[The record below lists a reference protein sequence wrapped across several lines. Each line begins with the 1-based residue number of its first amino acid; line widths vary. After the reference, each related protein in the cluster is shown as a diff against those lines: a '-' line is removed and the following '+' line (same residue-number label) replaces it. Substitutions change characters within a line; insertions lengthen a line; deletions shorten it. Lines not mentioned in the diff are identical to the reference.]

1 MVAFEISIRIIGATL
16 AMLLAFVVWR
26 DGPSRRSAYL
36 MALALAGIAGYL
48 VSHSAVVVPVATPLM
63 VLASLLSKTT
73 LIFLWW
79 LALAMFDDE
88 FRIDYRHAALLV
100 GWILLVLPDFAFI
113 QRLFGFAG
121 DWPARVRLVAAA
133 AIAIHLIARVLVQ
146 RHEDLIEAR
155 RRWRLVFVA
164 GVTGLLCAEIG
175 ADLVFGVGTAPLW
188 FGALQKTAVFAALA
202 WLALSLLRL
211 DARAGWLAGR
221 PAPRGRLSARER
233 DLKQRLDRL
242 IEHGVVLQHDL
253 TIRALAA
260 RLGVGEAR
268 LRELVSKAFG
278 FGNFRA
284 FVNHYRVEAAK
295 RALED
300 PGHADVPVVTVAL
313 EAGFGSLASFNRVFK
328 QRTGVTPTEYRAR
341 AMSAA
346 P

>member
-1 MVAFEISIRIIGATL
+1 MATFEICIRIIGATL
-16 AMLLAFVVWR
+16 AILLAFVVWR
-26 DGPSRRSAYL
+26 DGPSRRPAYL

-48 VSHSAVVVPVATPLM
+48 ISHSAVILPVATPLL
-63 VLASLLSKTT
+63 VPAALLSKTT

-88 FRIDYRHAALLV
+88 FRIDRRHAALLV

-113 QRLFGFAG
+113 QRLFGFVG
-121 DWPARVRLVAAA
+121 DWPARIRLAAAA

-155 RRWRLVFVA
+155 RRWRLAFVA

-175 ADLVFGVGTAPLW
+175 ADLVFGVGSAPLW
-188 FGALQKTAVFAALA
+188 FSALQKSAVVAALV
-202 WLALSLLRL
+202 WLTVSLLRL
-211 DARAGWLAGR
+211 DARAGWLVGR
-221 PAPRGRLSARER
+221 APEARLTARER
-233 DLKQRLDRL
+233 ELKQRLDRL
-242 IEHGVVLQHDL
+242 IEHGVLLQHDL
-253 TIRALAA
+253 TVKALAA

-268 LRELVSKAFG
+268 LRELVNKAFG

-295 RALED
+295 RALEN
-300 PGHADVPVVTVAL
+300 PGDADVAVVTLAL